1 MILTLLILIPALTGT
16 ASFFV
21 PSAFLRRSML
31 VGTAVLHCLFTAA
44 AWMSP
49 PEILLNGWLALDS
62 AGLLFLSV
70 SSILFLAASVYAI
83 AYLGREHQRQQV
95 SEEGFIFTNT
105 PENIFIACLQLFLSA
120 MTVVCASQHFGLLWV
135 GIEATSLAS
144 APLIYFHRRQSSL
157 EATWK
162 YVLICSVGIGLAL
175 LGTLILTYSASMI
188 KGEGLN
194 LVLGQLLLN
203 SKELQPQWLKAAFL
217 FFLVGYGTKMG
228 LAPLHTWIPAA
239 YSEAPSLVAL
249 LSGALLNC
257 AFLGILRI
265 HQVCI
270 AAGQSAF
277 SCELMVFFGL
287 FSMAVAAFF
296 IIGQK
301 DYKKMLAYSSV
312 EHMGILSLGIGL
324 GGTAVFGSMLHLIN
338 HSLTK
343 GMLFLAAGNILFVY
357 KTRICSDVKGMLGR
371 IPITGA
377 LWLAGL
383 FAITGAPPFGL
394 FVSEFTIFK
403 SAIAQGRYLIAGLFL
418 LLLGIIFAA
427 MSHIMLNMSQGENT
441 EPVQKESALGI
452 IPPVV
457 LCLLTLLLG
466 LYIPP
471 ALTDILNSITF
482 IFGGG

>member
-1 MILTLLILIPALTGT
+1 MILTLLILIPALSGI

-21 PSAFLRRSML
+21 SSALLRRSML
-31 VGTAVLHCLFTAA
+31 VGTAILHCLLTSA
-44 AWMSP
+44 AWSSP

-70 SSILFLAASVYAI
+70 SSILFLAASIYAI
-83 AYLGREHQRQQV
+83 PYLAREHQRQQV

-105 PENIFIACLQLFLSA
+105 PENIFIACLQFFLSA

-175 LGTLILTYSASMI
+175 LGTVILTYSASMI

-203 SKELQPQWLKAAFL
+203 SAELQPQWLKAAFL

-228 LAPLHTWIPAA
+228 LAPLHSWLPAA
-239 YSEAPSLVAL
+239 YSEAPALVAL

-257 AFLGILRI
+257 AFLGIMRI

-277 SCELMVFFGL
+277 SCGLLVFFGL

-301 DYKKMLAYSSV
+301 DYKRMLAYSSV
-312 EHMGILSLGIGL
+312 EHMGILSFGIGL
-324 GGTAVFGSMLHLIN
+324 GGTAVFGSLLHLIN

-343 GMLFLAAGNILFVY
+343 GMLFLVAGNILFAY
-357 KTRICSDVKGMLGR
+357 KTRISADVRGMLGR
-371 IPITGA
+371 IPVSGA
-377 LWLAGL
+377 LWIAGL

-403 SAIAQGRYLIAGLFL
+403 SAIAQGRYMIAGLFL
-418 LLLGIIFAA
+418 LLLAIIFAA
-427 MSHIMLNMSQGENT
+427 MSHIMLNMSQGENSA
-441 EPVQKESALGI
+441 PAVKESALGI
-452 IPPVV
+452 IPPIA
-457 LCLLTLLLG
+457 LCLLTLILG

-482 IFGGG
+482 VFGGG

>member
-1 MILTLLILIPALTGT
+1 MILTLLILIPALSGI
-16 ASFFV
+16 ASFFAT
-21 PSAFLRRSML
+21 SAFLRRSML
-31 VGTAVLHCLFTAA
+31 VGTAVLHCLLTAA

-83 AYLGREHQRQQV
+83 GYLGREHHRQQV
-95 SEEGFIFTNT
+95 SEEGFIFSNT

-162 YVLICSVGIGLAL
+162 YVLVCSVGIGLAL

-203 SKELQPQWLKAAFL
+203 SKDLQPQWLKVAFL

-228 LAPLHTWIPAA
+228 LAPLHTWIPSA

-277 SCELMVFFGL
+277 SCGLMVFFGL

-312 EHMGILSLGIGL
+312 EHMGILSLGVGL
-324 GGTAVFGSMLHLIN
+324 GGTAVFGSMLHMIN

-371 IPITGA
+371 IPVTGA

-418 LLLGIIFAA
+418 LLLAIIFAA

-441 EPVQKESALGI
+441 GPAQKESALGI
-452 IPPVV
+452 IPPLV